1 MPSRKTK
8 VMTPILPAIIE
19 AQLKRFWYMS
29 QERLSITTAQM
40 LAALPFR
47 SDAKRRVCILPL
59 GSICWED
66 EMPDLAQLMTMP
78 ENTEASVAKELEAFF
93 ADADQVTISEK
104 DGVQSFSATFDLTKK
119 PTGDG

>member
-1 MPSRKTK
+1 
-8 VMTPILPAIIE
+8 
-19 AQLKRFWYMS
+19 
-29 QERLSITTAQM
+29 
-40 LAALPFR
+40 
-47 SDAKRRVCILPL
+47 
-59 GSICWED
+59 
-66 EMPDLAQLMTMP
+66 MPDLAQLMTMP